1 MNNFSSQKSDWRCV
15 RLGQDDGDE
24 DTSDT
29 EDEDDHTETNKF
41 MSLMTKAKE
50 KNSMVKLTYVNG
62 KMQMV
67 KMKNGHEG
75 ELMYRA
81 MKDNLQKKIPSEH
94 TSLSQPIIQNNSK
107 ISGGGGDGEDPTSTS
122 GQQKIVTI
130 SRVVDYDQDSLQ
142 RRKEEFSHGVSVF
155 WRKAQVQ

>member
-1 MNNFSSQKSDWRCV
+1 
-15 RLGQDDGDE
+15 
-24 DTSDT
+24 
-29 EDEDDHTETNKF
+29 
-41 MSLMTKAKE
+41 
-50 KNSMVKLTYVNG
+50 
-62 KMQMV
+62 
-67 KMKNGHEG
+67 
-75 ELMYRA
+75 

-107 ISGGGGDGEDPTSTS
+107 ISGGGDDGEDPTSTS

>member
-1 MNNFSSQKSDWRCV
+1 
-15 RLGQDDGDE
+15 
-24 DTSDT
+24 
-29 EDEDDHTETNKF
+29 
-41 MSLMTKAKE
+41 
-50 KNSMVKLTYVNG
+50 
-62 KMQMV
+62 
-67 KMKNGHEG
+67 
-75 ELMYRA
+75 

-155 WRKAQVQ
+155 WRKAQVE